1 MATTTPNFG
10 WSVPTS
16 TDLVK
21 DGATAIE
28 TLGDSIDASLARI
41 AFAARINTNQSIPN
55 SAWTKVAFD
64 TEVYD
69 SGTVYDPTTNYRFT
83 VPTGQGGRYLI
94 GADIAWGV
102 YTAGH
107 QSIIAFYKNGSA
119 PSQFFYAWRDGGTDV
134 VSGGVSQLFNL
145 NAGDYIECYV
155 FQSSGVSRTLYS
167 PNANFWGHK
176 I

>member
-28 TLGDSIDASLARI
+28 TLGDAIDTSLARI
-41 AFAARINTNQSIPN
+41 CFAARISTNQSVPN
-55 SAWTKVAFD
+55 ATWTKIQFD
-64 TEVYD
+64 TEIFD

-83 VPTGQGGRYLI
+83 VPTGQGGKYLF
-94 GADIAWGV
+94 GVDVAWGIYV
-102 YTAGH
+102 AAH
-107 QSIIAFYKNGSA
+107 QVQLAFYKNGSNLENNMFDFR
-119 PSQFFYAWRDGGTDV
+119 SNGSDV
-134 VSGGVSQLFNL
+134 VSTSFTKLVNL
-145 NAGDYIECYV
+145 NAGDYVEAYV
-155 FQSSGVSRTLYS
+155 NQNRGVAATMYS